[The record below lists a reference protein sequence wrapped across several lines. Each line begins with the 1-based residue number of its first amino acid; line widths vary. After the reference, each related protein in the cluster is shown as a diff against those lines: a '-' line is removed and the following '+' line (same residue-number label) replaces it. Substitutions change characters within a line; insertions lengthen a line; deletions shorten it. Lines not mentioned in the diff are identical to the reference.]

1 MITIDSILIRLVCNF
16 WKEVQI
22 SMSIFKWLYRALLT
36 TNSIILLIIVY
47 CVKERLWLP
56 RLEIYTV
63 ILYGIVPICL
73 AALCIKLRC
82 FLSSDSIVG
91 DIQSIELA
99 NDVYLP
105 SYLGYFFVALSI
117 PNKDTITLC
126 FVFTV
131 LFVFIFCSQ
140 ALYYN
145 PLFLIMGYKFYYVIN
160 SKNMKIFI
168 ISKRE
173 IRIVDVVTFRNLKR
187 INDYTF
193 IDEEKDK

>member
-1 MITIDSILIRLVCNF
+1 
-16 WKEVQI
+16 
-22 SMSIFKWLYRALLT
+22 MSIFKWLYRALLT
-36 TNSIILLIIVY
+36 INSIILLIIVY
-47 CVKERLWLP
+47 CIKEGLWLP
-56 RLEIYTV
+56 RLGVYSV
-63 ILYGIVPICL
+63 ILYGIGPICL

-82 FLSSDSIVG
+82 LLSVDSIVG
-91 DIQSIELA
+91 DIQGIELA
-99 NDVYLP
+99 NDAYLP

-117 PNKDTITLC
+117 PTKDPITLC

-131 LFVFIFCSQ
+131 LFLFIFCSQ

-145 PLFLIMGYKFYYVIN
+145 PLFLILGYKFYYVTN
-160 SKNMKIFI
+160 SRKMKIFI

-173 IRIVDVVTFRNLKR
+173 IRTVDTVTLKNLKR

>member
-1 MITIDSILIRLVCNF
+1 
-16 WKEVQI
+16 
-22 SMSIFKWLYRALLT
+22 MSIFKWLYRALLT

-47 CVKERLWLP
+47 CIKERLWLP
-56 RLEIYTV
+56 RLGVYTV
-63 ILYGIVPICL
+63 ILYGIAPICL

-82 FLSSDSIVG
+82 LLSSDSIIG
-91 DIQSIELA
+91 DIQGIELA
-99 NDVYLP
+99 NDAYLP

-117 PNKDTITLC
+117 PTKDPITLC
-126 FVFTV
+126 YVFTV
-131 LFVFIFCSQ
+131 LFLFIFCSQ

-145 PLFLIMGYKFYYVIN
+145 PLFLILRYKFYYVTN
-160 SKNMKIFI
+160 SRKMKIFI

-173 IRIVDVVTFRNLKR
+173 IRTVDAVTFKNLKR